1 MRVPT
6 TWVLGLVLLATSQ
19 RASALNVTRGPY
31 LQLLTTHSVTVLW
44 QTNGPG
50 RCGVAL
56 RAADGSIA
64 EIDGAT
70 GGVCVVPVDGLD
82 QGTAYAYTP
91 LADGVPVAPES
102 VFRTDDPRAPHRTRP
117 MRNACA
123 VDAAPARMETARSWW
138 CCRRCWWRWP
148 CSAA

>member
-1 MRVPT
+1 MRALM
-6 TWVLGLVLLATSQ
+6 TWVLGLALLVTAGH
-19 RASALNVTRGPY
+19 AAALDVTRGPY

-44 QTNGPG
+44 ETNGPG

-70 GGVCVVPVDGLD
+70 GGVCVVPGDGLG

-91 LADGVPVAPES
+91 MPDGVPVAPAS
-102 VFRTDDPRAPHRTRP
+102 VFRT
-117 MRNACA
+117 
-123 VDAAPARMETARSWW
+123 
-138 CCRRCWWRWP
+138 
-148 CSAA
+148 